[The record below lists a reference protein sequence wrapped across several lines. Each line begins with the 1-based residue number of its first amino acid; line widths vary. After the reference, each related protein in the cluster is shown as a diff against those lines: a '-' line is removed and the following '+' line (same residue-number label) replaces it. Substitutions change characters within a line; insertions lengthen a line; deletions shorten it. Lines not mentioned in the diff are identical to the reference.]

1 MAASEG
7 GPWMRGSWKTER
19 AGRVCG
25 GRLWGPS
32 PTRCAGPAR
41 SQASDP
47 GPQRGTRSAWWTPGG
62 WAVTH
67 LMRESDFAAKGR
79 GETNLPRGRGSQRT
93 AGTAQCGD
101 RNEPPG
107 ERGSDGE
114 SPGFWGKAEN
124 YAPLTTSPQLW
135 FLVLKR
141 RTLDETHQWPL
152 VRNRPLW
159 PGVCQT
165 RPVTRVDRPV
175 YCPSQ
180 ARPASRWARTRGPG
194 SPDPSLGLYLWP
206 PGAPV
211 LSPVH
216 GGAGRPVCGQ
226 TATQLLRF
234 PSGGRSIPREESGPM
249 MSQLQHPKVSHTCTP
264 SSLVFPFLM
273 RPRVPSQSP
282 VL

>member
-1 MAASEG
+1 MGVLRTREDTAVVAASEG

-107 ERGSDGE
+107 ERGSDGQ
-114 SPGFWGKAEN
+114 SPGFWGKAEK

-180 ARPASRWARTRGPG
+180 ASPASRWARTRGPG

-206 PGAPV
+206 PGDLSYHQSTEELEGQSAVRQPLNFSGFPV
-211 LSPVH
+211 EGDRSP
-216 GGAGRPVCGQ
+216 GRN
-226 TATQLLRF
+226 
-234 PSGGRSIPREESGPM
+234 
-249 MSQLQHPKVSHTCTP
+249 
-264 SSLVFPFLM
+264 LVL
-273 RPRVPSQSP
+273 
-282 VL
+282 